1 MTIENAA
8 RLAELRREKGLSQE
22 ELAERL
28 NVSRQAVSKWERGE
42 SSPDTDNLIAL
53 AQLYGISLD
62 VLLGLQ
68 LAQTPDPAEAEYEAP
83 GEEVEVEVLPA
94 QELPP
99 EPMPAADDP
108 FDSYFDHIAREEAR
122 KAAQAQEEAQ
132 RAREEAQR
140 AQEEAQ
146 ARRRARRNRFPYPV
160 FVAFAFLLLGFVF
173 HWWHPGWMLFLT
185 IPLYYLPERERTPLR
200 LLGNPVMIT
209 IIYLLLGFVCGWW
222 HPGWLIF
229 LLIPVINAYAR

>member
-22 ELAERL
+22 ELAEKL

-53 AQLYGISLD
+53 AQLYGVSLD
-62 VLLGLQ
+62 VLLGLK
-68 LAQTPDPAEAEYEAP
+68 LAHTPDPTEAEYEAP
-83 GEEVEVEVLPA
+83 AEEIEAEVHLAE
-94 QELPP
+94 ELPP
-99 EPMPAADDP
+99 EPMPAAEEP
-108 FDSYFDHIAREEAR
+108 FDSYYDHIARQEAQ
-122 KAAQAQEEAQ
+122 KAARAQED
-132 RAREEAQR
+132 AQR

-160 FVAFAFLLLGFVF
+160 FIAFVYLFVGFVF
-173 HWWHPGWMLFLT
+173 SWWHPGWMLFLT

-209 IIYLLLGFVCGWW
+209 IIYLLLGFMCGWW

-229 LLIPVINAYAR
+229 LLIPIINAAR

>member
-22 ELAERL
+22 ELAEKL

-53 AQLYGISLD
+53 AQLYGVSLD
-62 VLLGLQ
+62 VLLGLK
-68 LAQTPDPAEAEYEAP
+68 LAKTPEPAGAEYEVPMETEA
-83 GEEVEVEVLPA
+83 EEIPLTE
-94 QELPP
+94 ELSP
-99 EPMPAADDP
+99 EPMPTADEP
-108 FDSYFDHIAREEAR
+108 FDSYFEHIAREEAQ
-122 KAAQAQEEAQ
+122 KAA
-132 RAREEAQR
+132 R
-140 AQEEAQ
+140 AQEDAQRTQEDAQ

-160 FVAFAFLLLGFVF
+160 FIAFVYLFVGFVF
-173 HWWHPGWMLFLT
+173 SWWHPGWMLFLT

-209 IIYLLLGFVCGWW
+209 IIYLLLGFMCRWW

-229 LLIPVINAYAR
+229 LLIPIINAAR